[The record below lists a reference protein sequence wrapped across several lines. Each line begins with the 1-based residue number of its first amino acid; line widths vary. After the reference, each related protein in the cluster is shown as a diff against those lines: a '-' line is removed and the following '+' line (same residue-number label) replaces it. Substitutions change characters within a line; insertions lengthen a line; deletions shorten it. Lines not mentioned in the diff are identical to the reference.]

1 MTVIA
6 FARLELAA
14 AASASVL
21 GNQRSSDEVLI
32 TRIADCNKLAMQVLF
47 ARYHVPIYRFALRI
61 VRDERWRK
69 T

>member
-1 MTVIA
+1 MTAA

-32 TRIADCNKLAMQVLF
+32 KRIADSNKLAMQVLLSLRP
-47 ARYHVPIYRFALRI
+47 AYRSR
-61 VRDERWRK
+61 
-69 T
+69 